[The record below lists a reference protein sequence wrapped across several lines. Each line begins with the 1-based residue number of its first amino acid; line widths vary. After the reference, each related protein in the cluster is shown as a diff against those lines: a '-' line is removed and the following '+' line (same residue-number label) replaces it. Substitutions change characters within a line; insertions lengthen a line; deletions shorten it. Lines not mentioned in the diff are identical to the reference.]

1 MNQLFT
7 KLLKYFFD
15 TTKHS
20 DLDFNRFQ
28 QLESKKSIRKD
39 RSYV

>member
-1 MNQLFT
+1 MNQLLT

-28 QLESKKSIRKD
+28 QLESKKTITKENR
-39 RSYV
+39 YV